1 MNISFGSSELEFH
14 WEEPARST
22 RANLNHP
29 QYTQSQFRRKRPE
42 PITFAIGWRFVF
54 DFVGTIGPIA
64 ARRLKKLVFA
74 IVDMGSF
81 AHSCEVGLA
90 ACVGTACAL
99 AVCAPSALIIRPNA
113 AGLESVRGTDGK
125 IIQEAPLPDWANFRQ
140 RALDTAVA
148 GINKKTDLNVVIESL
163 VRSKHRRVT
172 TVIFAIREQ
181 AVPNR

>member
-81 AHSCEVGLA
+81 AYSCEVDLA

-113 AGLESVRGTDGK
+113 AVSRVFFRFIWGLTLYAQFQQPFGQLGGK
-125 IIQEAPLPDWANFRQ
+125 SLSSQTHCTSQEIKFTSMANSLLPRRSPPLS
-140 RALDTAVA
+140 
-148 GINKKTDLNVVIESL
+148 G
-163 VRSKHRRVT
+163 
-172 TVIFAIREQ
+172 
-181 AVPNR
+181 